1 VTRPSVVALGGGHG
15 LSATLGALR
24 DVADPLTAVVT
35 VADDGG
41 SSGRLRAQFGGLP
54 PGDLRMALAA
64 LCGDDEWG
72 RTWSEVAQ
80 HRFGGEGQLRGH
92 AVGNLLIVALWELFP
107 DDPVTGLDWVARLLG
122 CGGRV
127 LPMASAPLQI
137 VAEVSGLSAQDP
149 ARRTQVRGQ
158 QSVAVTRGRVE
169 SVWLE
174 PADPPVPEEV
184 LRAVE
189 EADWVVLGP
198 GSWYTSVIPHLLVGP
213 LAKAI
218 VTTAARRAVVLN
230 LEAQAGETSGFTA
243 QAYLEALG
251 RHAPGLRLD
260 CVIVDRD
267 SVTDPDALR
276 RAASAYGAEVVAGDL
291 RRSDGTARHDQAA
304 LAAAF
309 RDTFAAT
316 TRERGGAG

>member
-24 DVADPLTAVVT
+24 DVAEPLTAVVT

-41 SSGRLRAQFGGLP
+41 SSGRLRAEFGGLP

-64 LCGDDEWG
+64 LCGSDEWG
-72 RTWSEVAQ
+72 QTWSEVAQ
-80 HRFGGEGQLRGH
+80 HRFGGDGPLRGH

-122 CGGRV
+122 CRGRV
-127 LPMASAPLQI
+127 LPMASTPLQI
-137 VAEVSGLSAQDP
+137 VADVTGLSQADP
-149 ARRTQVRGQ
+149 TRRTQVHGQ

-169 SVWLE
+169 SVHLE
-174 PADPPVPEEV
+174 PADPPVPPEV
-184 LRAVE
+184 LSAVG

-198 GSWYTSVIPHLLVGP
+198 GSWYTSVLPHLLVGP

-243 QAYLEALG
+243 RSYLEALR
-251 RHAPGLRLD
+251 RHAPGLALD
-260 CVIVDRD
+260 VVIVDRE
-267 SVTDPDALR
+267 SVADPDELR
-276 RAASAYGAEVVAGDL
+276 QAAAAYGAEVVAGDL
-291 RRSDGTARHDQAA
+291 RRSDGSARHDQAA
-304 LAAAF
+304 LAAVF
-309 RDTFAAT
+309 RDTFGASV
-316 TRERGGAG
+316 RERGGAG